1 MKNNK
6 EEEEYPCDFKE
17 TLIKIFLALIS
28 IVSVILYFVME
39 NKIYVILSLV
49 CLGLSYAYDYH
60 LKRKKKKINHS
71 LWKN

>member
-1 MKNNK
+1 MKK
-6 EEEEYPCDFKE
+6 EKDFNEE
-17 TLIKIFLALIS
+17 LIKIFLA

-60 LKRKKKKINHS
+60 LKRKKKK
-71 LWKN
+71 

>member
-6 EEEEYPCDFKE
+6 EKEEYPGGFKE

-49 CLGLSYAYDYH
+49 CLGLSYAYDYN
-60 LKRKKKKINHS
+60 LKRKKINHS

>member
-1 MKNNK
+1 MKK
-6 EEEEYPCDFKE
+6 EKDFNEE
-17 TLIKIFLALIS
+17 LIKIFLALIS

-60 LKRKKKKINHS
+60 LKRKKKK
-71 LWKN
+71 

>member
-1 MKNNK
+1 MKK
-6 EEEEYPCDFKE
+6 EKDFNEE
-17 TLIKIFLALIS
+17 LIKIFLALIS

-60 LKRKKKKINHS
+60 LKRKKNKS
-71 LWKN
+71 

>member
-1 MKNNK
+1 MKK
-6 EEEEYPCDFKE
+6 EKDFNEE
-17 TLIKIFLALIS
+17 LIKIFLALIS

-60 LKRKKKKINHS
+60 LKKEKK
-71 LWKN
+71 

>member
-1 MKNNK
+1 MKK
-6 EEEEYPCDFKE
+6 EKDFNEE
-17 TLIKIFLALIS
+17 LIKIFLALIS

-60 LKRKKKKINHS
+60 LKRKNKK
-71 LWKN
+71 

>member
-6 EEEEYPCDFKE
+6 EEEDYPGEFKDI
-17 TLIKIFLALIS
+17 LIKIFLALIS

-49 CLGLSYAYDYH
+49 CRGLSYAYDYN
-60 LKRKKKKINHS
+60 LKRKKKNKS
-71 LWKN
+71 

>member
-1 MKNNK
+1 MKK
-6 EEEEYPCDFKE
+6 EKDFNEE
-17 TLIKIFLALIS
+17 LIKIFLALIS

-60 LKRKKKKINHS
+60 LKRKKKNKS
-71 LWKN
+71 

>member
-1 MKNNK
+1 MKK
-6 EEEEYPCDFKE
+6 EKDFNEE
-17 TLIKIFLALIS
+17 LIKIFLALIS

-60 LKRKKKKINHS
+60 LKRKKKLIKTLIIQRLN
-71 LWKN
+71 L

>member
-6 EEEEYPCDFKE
+6 KEEDYPGEFKDI
-17 TLIKIFLALIS
+17 LIKIFLKLIA

-60 LKRKKKKINHS
+60 LKRKKKNKS
-71 LWKN
+71 